1 MVLDTKDAKDV
12 SEVDLWN
19 GNSTG
24 SWVQFRIVKN
34 NDNTY
39 IMLIRFL
46 MGGYHQKTTLG
57 CSLHTIVTLI
67 SIIFLS
73 RRILLPQYA
82 VAIVLW
88 LCIIEIWFTTPI
100 NTEHRMEYSELQK
113 VRFKL
118 KAMTSL
124 VIISIFVQYSSCG
137 IKNLIVWS
145 VIYQLIEVVVV
156 VLYKLNIINMSFG
169 RKGDSVTLH
178 NAIRR
183 AKRAGILM
191 IASSGNG
198 GSSEE
203 GNVEYPAAYD
213 EVVAVGAVTPEGTLS
228 DMTSTGDE
236 LELLAPGEYIKTTG
250 WLDSECISSGT
261 SFAVPH
267 VTAIASLLW
276 QKNFTKSA
284 EYIRNLLKASA
295 KTVTGEDGKEYSLV
309 DYEYACKI
317 YDEYN
322 EQYTEGADAEDIIE
336 EFENTDEADDYS
348 EEVEGRWSRSKHEST
363 VTYASNSAGGLTS
376 TQIEIVKL
384 GSRAPDD
391 YCSPKV
397 YPSHKMLHAM
407 GDHNYV
413 KVYEQIMNMS
423 LWCRKYGH
431 NSSMYIGYPDGNPGA
446 NNECETVRRWLGEGE
461 IKVMLNGQYPYN
473 NKNAALI
480 MMGVAM
486 HVVADT
492 FAHKS
497 WELRNGKWYSHGR
510 YPIAGTTGEFKIA
523 HTDNISGENYYNRA
537 DDTSC
542 CRSRWTCAQK
552 ACAEILAIWNGNCP
566 PSFEEYDIQGYST
579 KFKLERLYSFSK
591 ISCNG
596 IDFNTYS
603 SRIHRLSYAD

>member
-1 MVLDTKDAKDV
+1 MKKIKIAVLDSGVDYSENVNVVERKDFLGEDI
-12 SEVDLWN
+12 SPLFED
-19 GNSTG
+19 GTG
-24 SWVQFRIVKN
+24 HG
-34 NDNTY
+34 T
-39 IMLIRFL
+39 
-46 MGGYHQKTTLG
+46 
-57 CSLHTIVTLI
+57 
-67 SIIFLS
+67 
-73 RRILLPQYA
+73 A
-82 VAIVLW
+82 VAAVIGSNGENDTIKGINPNVEIYSAKILDNNNKASIDRVVKAIDW
-88 LCIIEIWFTTPI
+88 AIEK
-100 NTEHRMEYSELQK
+100 K
-113 VRFKL
+113 V
-118 KAMTSL
+118 
-124 VIISIFVQYSSCG
+124 
-137 IKNLIVWS
+137 
-145 VIYQLIEVVVV
+145 
-156 VLYKLNIINMSFG
+156 NIINMSFG

-284 EYIRNLLKASA
+284 EYIRNLLKARA

-348 EEVEGRWSRSKHEST
+348 DEVEGRWSRSKHEST

-391 YCSPKV
+391 YCPSNV

-413 KVYEQIMNMS
+413 K
-423 LWCRKYGH
+423 
-431 NSSMYIGYPDGNPGA
+431 P
-446 NNECETVRRWLGEGE
+446 
-461 IKVMLNGQYPYN
+461 
-473 NKNAALI
+473 
-480 MMGVAM
+480 
-486 HVVADT
+486 
-492 FAHKS
+492 
-497 WELRNGKWYSHGR
+497 
-510 YPIAGTTGEFKIA
+510 
-523 HTDNISGENYYNRA
+523 
-537 DDTSC
+537 
-542 CRSRWTCAQK
+542 
-552 ACAEILAIWNGNCP
+552 
-566 PSFEEYDIQGYST
+566 
-579 KFKLERLYSFSK
+579 
-591 ISCNG
+591 
-596 IDFNTYS
+596 
-603 SRIHRLSYAD
+603 